1 MAGTPIPII
10 IDTDPGVDDA
20 MAIAMAFASPELD
33 VRMLTT
39 VFGNAKTD
47 ITTRNTLGLLAL
59 AGRTDIP
66 VLRGA
71 EGPLISG
78 IHHHSVPQVHGHDGL
93 GDAGM
98 LDGLEI
104 EEPAEGAAAIALI
117 DAAKQSQA
125 AGKPL
130 TIVALGPLTNLA
142 LALHLEP
149 AIATMVER
157 VVVMGGNAF
166 APGNATPAAEA
177 NMLGDPEAA
186 DIVFGADWP
195 VTMIGLDVTHKVIM
209 TSDQIAH
216 AATAD
221 TFGGLVMRKAVPLY
235 HRFFEQTNNVG
246 GIYAHDPSVIAWIL
260 ESGLF
265 ETRPLPLRVETQNNS
280 RGKTWPFTKDTDN
293 GAPEAW
299 QGRPLVDVAVGVD
312 GEGVAEL
319 VGRRLVG

>member
-1 MAGTPIPII
+1 MTDSPTPII
-10 IDTDPGVDDA
+10 IDTDPGIDDA
-20 MAIAMAFASPELD
+20 MAIAMALASPELD

-39 VFGNAKTD
+39 VFGNATTD

-59 AGRTDIP
+59 ADRTDIP
-66 VLRGA
+66 VVRGA
-71 EGPLISG
+71 EGPLVSG
-78 IHHHSVPQVHGHDGL
+78 VHHHSVPQVHGHDGL

-104 EEPAEGAAAIALI
+104 GQPTDGSAANALVE
-117 DAAKQSQA
+117 AAMQSQA
-125 AGKPL
+125 ASEPL

-149 AIATMVER
+149 AIATMVKR
-157 VVVMGGNAF
+157 LVVMGGNAF

-209 TSDQIAH
+209 TSDQIRH
-216 AATAD
+216 TAAAG
-221 TFGGLVMRKAVPLY
+221 TFGGLVMQKAVPLY
-235 HRFFEQTNNVG
+235 HRFFEQTNDLG
-246 GIYAHDPSVIAWIL
+246 GIYAHDPSVIAWL
-260 ESGLF
+260 LKPSLF
-265 ETRPLPLRVETQNNS
+265 ETHPYPVRVETQSIS

-299 QGRPLVDVAVGVD
+299 QDRSVIDVAVGVD
-312 GEGVAEL
+312 GAKVAEL
-319 VGRRLVG
+319 IGGRLVG